1 MELPNDRTGV
11 RSPVAQR
18 ARSSRNVH
26 VRVRSERGEAI
37 EGARLFAPDLAA
49 DPMGTSDR
57 AGDIELQLPEGDAT
71 AVVVAARGWRTVRVM
86 LGPPLPAE
94 TTVVLGPEARLA
106 GRVVWKGG
114 EALSSPAT
122 VVAWPNGHA
131 PGLDELERGLD
142 GIPGSGVFVVLTD
155 KGGTFELEGLDGAK
169 SWTIMA
175 STPGGLSR
183 GGRLGRR
190 AELGPVTVEVEH
202 ALAAIVSL
210 RDPNLPGVATSEGV
224 IGRGWAWYYDGD
236 SEETVTQDAL
246 HPLSLYFGTPRVQ
259 WARLA
264 SSNTMHVLLFWSDVR
279 RSELFPAVLEA
290 ELAGYAPIWTQV
302 AAAPV
307 GGLLPEYRIELTPT
321 CTQRGSLELRFSGV
335 SMDVRPESITKHL
348 LGHLHMVSGNGR
360 ELTIAVEKPA
370 SAVHVFS
377 GVPHGNYRAHF
388 QVEDCGLRLPGGN
401 ESFAVQVGAQP
412 AVLRVDLRGLESSGR
427 RT

>member
-1 MELPNDRTGV
+1 V
-11 RSPVAQR
+11 
-18 ARSSRNVH
+18 
-26 VRVRSERGEAI
+26 I
-37 EGARLFAPDLAA
+37 
-49 DPMGTSDR
+49 
-57 AGDIELQLPEGDAT
+57 
-71 AVVVAARGWRTVRVM
+71 
-86 LGPPLPAE
+86 
-94 TTVVLGPEARLA
+94 
-106 GRVVWKGG
+106 
-114 EALSSPAT
+114 
-122 VVAWPNGHA
+122 
-131 PGLDELERGLD
+131 
-142 GIPGSGVFVVLTD
+142 
-155 KGGTFELEGLDGAK
+155 
-169 SWTIMA
+169 
-175 STPGGLSR
+175 
-183 GGRLGRR
+183 
-190 AELGPVTVEVEH
+190 VEVEH
-202 ALAAIVSL
+202 VFVAIVLL
-210 RDPNLPGVATSEGV
+210 RDSNLLGVAISEGV

-412 AVLRVDLRGLESSGR
+412 AVLRVDLRGLGVVQVDVRDRSGASYDGSVTLVLTSKQGGAR
-427 RT
+427 FYDFLKPPFVMEPVSPGEYLLHVDRLPGVDVMRQEAVQLMVHADEACLPVLPLK